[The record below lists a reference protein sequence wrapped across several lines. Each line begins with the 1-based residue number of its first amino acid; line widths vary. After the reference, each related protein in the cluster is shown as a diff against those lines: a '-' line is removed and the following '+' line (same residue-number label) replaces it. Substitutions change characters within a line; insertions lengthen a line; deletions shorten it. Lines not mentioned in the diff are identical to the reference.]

1 MAAGAGTMQWFQR
14 DELRAID
21 GKRAVLEAVVTTS
34 AADDDS
40 NTDTVV
46 SRNIVPLA
54 TPGEMLLPNAGLTV
68 SALRS
73 VSDDVGQ
80 NNSSS
85 SASFFA
91 EIRGDAMAMY
101 ATLTTLAHGHFADN
115 ALLFRPPSQR
125 VEFIPAPYS
134 GLTHADAEAA
144 FAAFAQSLRVEDV
157 SGYQ

>member
-1 MAAGAGTMQWFQR
+1 MAAGAGTMQWLQR
-14 DELRAID
+14 DELKAID

-34 AADDDS
+34 TADNDS
-40 NTDTVV
+40 NIDTVV

-80 NNSSS
+80 NSSS

-101 ATLTTLAHGHFADN
+101 ATLTTLAHGHFAEN

-144 FAAFAQSLRVEDV
+144 FAAFEQSLRVEDV
-157 SGYQ
+157 SSYQ